1 MNDDKLTEK
10 ERALIAAARREAE
23 ARKSGTFVPPTAP
36 SGTAAATAPARAT
49 PPAAASVP
57 QEKPKPTPAERL
69 AQLMA
74 AERAETELK
83 KKKMRRYGIII
94 PGAILAVALLSL
106 LRSLWRR

>member
-1 MNDDKLTEK
+1 MDNDKLTEK

-23 ARKSGTFVPPTAP
+23 ARKSGTYA
-36 SGTAAATAPARAT
+36 
-49 PPAAASVP
+49 PPAATSATFRAAP
-57 QEKPKPTPAERL
+57 APAAPEKPQPTPAERL

-94 PGAILAVALLSL
+94 PSAILAVALLSL
-106 LRSLWRR
+106 LRTLWRR

>member
-1 MNDDKLTEK
+1 MDKLTEK

-23 ARKSGTFVPPTAP
+23 ARKSGTYVPPAP
-36 SGTAAATAPARAT
+36 APARVV
-49 PPAAASVP
+49 PAASPAA

-106 LRSLWRR
+106 LRALWRR

>member
-1 MNDDKLTEK
+1 VDKLTEK
-10 ERALIAAARREAE
+10 ERALITAARREAE
-23 ARKSGTFVPPTAP
+23 ARKSGTYVPPV
-36 SGTAAATAPARAT
+36 
-49 PPAAASVP
+49 PAAAAP
-57 QEKPKPTPAERL
+57 AAARAIPAAAQEKPKPTPAERL

-106 LRSLWRR
+106 LRALRRR